1 MKVGGARPLNCRVLF
16 AGPGTGCRRR
26 ETNVTRSAEPWKRC
40 LCRYL
45 HSDARGAVIDY
56 FTDQGTAGE
65 LVVGVTRSSRFSLGR
80 KTALGIGLRVSAF
93 CLAIPDLESQIC
105 RANF

>member
-26 ETNVTRSAEPWKRC
+26 ETNVTRSAESWKRC

-45 HSDARGAVIDY
+45 HSDARGAVIDS
-56 FTDQGTAGE
+56 AGE
-65 LVVGVTRSSRFSLGR
+65 LVVGVTRSNRFSLGR